1 MAQAFRPVFLSAAR
15 VTLVL
20 NQTMSVEEELE
31 EHAEHAREPFDKRVA
46 ASMAVIAAALA
57 IVSVL
62 GQHFTTEELLGQQR
76 ASDLWSEYQGK
87 RIRGYESALAA
98 DVFNALKSPDSAKK
112 YAANVAH
119 YDEDSKNTEER
130 ARDFEKESKLK
141 GAQAV
146 RLHSGE
152 VFLEIGI
159 VFASLAILSR
169 RAYLWW
175 IGIISALIGSGV
187 ALTTLLL

>member
-1 MAQAFRPVFLSAAR
+1 
-15 VTLVL
+15 
-20 NQTMSVEEELE
+20 MSVEEELE

-98 DVFNALKSPDSAKK
+98 DMFAALKSADMTKK
-112 YAANVAH
+112 YAGNVAH
-119 YDEDSKNTEER
+119 YDEDSKNTAER
-130 ARDFEKESKLK
+130 ARDFERESRLK

-159 VFASLAILSR
+159 VFASLAILSHR
-169 RAYLWW
+169 PFLWW
-175 IGIISALIGSGV
+175 MGLVSAAIGAGV
-187 ALTTLLL
+187 ALTTLTLQ

>member
-1 MAQAFRPVFLSAAR
+1 
-15 VTLVL
+15 
-20 NQTMSVEEELE
+20 MSVDEELE

-98 DVFNALKSPDSAKK
+98 DVFGALKSSDMAQK
-112 YAANVAH
+112 YAGNVAH
-119 YDEDSKNTEER
+119 YDDDSKKTEES

-141 GAQAV
+141 GAQAI

-169 RAYLWW
+169 RPFLWW
-175 IGIISALIGSGV
+175 MGLVSAAIGAGV
-187 ALTTLLL
+187 ALTTLTLQ